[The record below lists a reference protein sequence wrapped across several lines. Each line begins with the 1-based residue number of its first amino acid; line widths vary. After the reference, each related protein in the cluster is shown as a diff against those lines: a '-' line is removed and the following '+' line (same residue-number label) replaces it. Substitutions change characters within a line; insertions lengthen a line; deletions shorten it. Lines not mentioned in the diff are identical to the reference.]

1 MEGSLVSIA
10 SSRTARALSETLGMG
25 GERSKREG
33 GGGRKEGREGR
44 KEIDILYTKVEDKL
58 ELNIRNI
65 VATKLWSDFSKAE
78 CKMLLEY
85 NFIVSENSFRSKDHF

>member
-1 MEGSLVSIA
+1 MRPWGWEG
-10 SSRTARALSETLGMG
+10 RKAR
-25 GERSKREG
+25 R
-33 GGGRKEGREGR
+33 GGRKEGR

-85 NFIVSENSFRSKDHF
+85 NFILSENSFRSKDHF

>member
-1 MEGSLVSIA
+1 MVNIA
-10 SSRTARALSETLGMG
+10 CSMTARALSETLGMG
-25 GERSKREG
+25 GERNKT
-33 GGGRKEGREGR
+33 GGGRKEGRKGR
-44 KEIDILYTKVEDKL
+44 KEIDILYTKMEDKL

-78 CKMLLEY
+78 CKVLLKY